1 MAVMYALAC
10 MIEDGSFPEEEER
23 KKWTA
28 WLDEWAEWVMHGLN
42 RECFRKFVGIELIDL
57 LKERPREVS
66 NMSSTTISIISSC
79 GMIRS

>member
-28 WLDEWAEWVMHGLN
+28 WVDEWAEWVMHGLN
-42 RECFRKFVGIELIDL
+42 RESHDTLATL
-57 LKERPREVS
+57 S
-66 NMSSTTISIISSC
+66 
-79 GMIRS
+79 